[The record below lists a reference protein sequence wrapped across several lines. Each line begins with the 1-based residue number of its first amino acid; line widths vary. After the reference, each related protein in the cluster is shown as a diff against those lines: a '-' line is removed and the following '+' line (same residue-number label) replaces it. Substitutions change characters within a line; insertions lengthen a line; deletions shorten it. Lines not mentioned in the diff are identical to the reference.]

1 MSCDVIDPFL
11 DSVLAADS
19 NGEFGFSSWEGSL
32 ANWLWSGNSWST
44 LWVEDEGERSSKSLS
59 SAANVSVEFRVDET
73 TTLRRDISA

>member
-1 MSCDVIDPFL
+1 MK
-11 DSVLAADS
+11 
-19 NGEFGFSSWEGSL
+19 ETWEGSL